1 LGLDENVG
9 VGAVSES
16 AHEVGAFFIR
26 AGESCSSELDD
37 LVLGGLDSSEGWGD
51 AGDVGRSIE

>member
-1 LGLDENVG
+1 MGLDENVG

-26 AGESCSSELDD
+26 AGEACSGELDD
-37 LVLGGLDSSEGWGD
+37 LVLGGLDSSEGWGMP
-51 AGDVGRSIE
+51 VM